1 MTMRFMAM
9 MIPGNPGA
17 EQGVLP
23 DQKLIGAMMKYNQEL
38 AQAGVLLGLDG
49 LHPSA
54 KGARVRFAGGKPAV
68 TDGPFAEA
76 REVIG
81 GYWLWKVSSKQEAID
96 WAKRCPA
103 EEGDV
108 IEIRQLYE
116 PEDFGPQVAGEEAAL
131 MDEIGRKLSEN
142 AGAGKG

>member
-9 MIPGNPGA
+9 MIPGNPNA
-17 EQGVLP
+17 EKGVLP
-23 DQKLIGAMMKYNQEL
+23 DQKLMAAMMRYNQEL
-38 AQAGVLLGLDG
+38 AEAGVLLGLDG
-49 LHPSA
+49 LHPSS
-54 KGARVRFAGGKPAV
+54 KGARVRFAGGGPTV

-81 GYWLWKVSSKQEAID
+81 GFWLWKLGSKQEAID
-96 WAKRCPA
+96 WARRCPA

-131 MDEIGRKLSEN
+131 MDEIGQKLGEN
-142 AGAGKG
+142 AGAGRG